1 MIITSYRVNY
11 HAVNSIELYIS
22 DSEVEILDVDFI
34 RKRIT
39 DLRVKKGIS
48 EYKMS
53 LDLGHSR
60 SYIQNIVS
68 GRSLPSVEEFLYICE
83 YLNVAPKAFFDD
95 SEAEPILIQKAL
107 DGMHGLSDKDLL
119 TLIGLVD
126 RLKEGKS

>member
-1 MIITSYRVNY
+1 M
-11 HAVNSIELYIS
+11 
-22 DSEVEILDVDFI
+22 DVEFI

-39 DLRVKKGIS
+39 DLRIKKGVS
-48 EYKMS
+48 EYKIS

-68 GRSLPSVEEFLYICE
+68 GRSLPSLEEFLYLCE
-83 YLNVAPKAFFDD
+83 YLNVSPKAFFDD

-119 TLIGLVD
+119 TLIGLID
-126 RLKEGKS
+126 RLKEGKE